1 MERGRLE
8 PRMLCSPFVKYS
20 TLVVGVSGAGRLAS
34 RYAAM
39 LEGSTRVVDLSSGLY
54 WRALLR
60 MRGIIGMSP
69 DVHITTTMGSTV
81 GKSDDGVCHLPA

>member
-1 MERGRLE
+1 
-8 PRMLCSPFVKYS
+8 MLCSPFVKYS

-54 WRALLR
+54 WLALLR

-69 DVHITTTMGSTV
+69 DVHITKAIMGSTTV
-81 GKSDDGVCHLPA
+81 GKSVYGVYHLPA

>member
-1 MERGRLE
+1 MGVRCRTGQARGQDAVL
-8 PRMLCSPFVKYS
+8 PLVKCS

-69 DVHITTTMGSTV
+69 DVYYKRLYGFYC
-81 GKSDDGVCHLPA
+81 GKI